1 MSESTYSAMG
11 VASLLDAFA
20 SNDPVPGGGAAAAL
34 TGAVGVSLL
43 LMVAGMTKTRNGTP
57 EETAD
62 LAEAAARLRP
72 LREELI
78 ELIAR
83 DPQAYQQVVA
93 ALRLPK
99 STEAEQRRRRDAI
112 EAATRLATE
121 APLET
126 MRACEEALREAP
138 LIARAGNPN
147 AVTDATAGVTLLVA
161 ALRVAGMNVDVN
173 VKSLKAEDYIAT
185 ATTERQQ
192 LERAAVVTVSSLQ
205 AVPD

>member
-1 MSESTYSAMG
+1 MSESSYSAMG

-20 SNDPVPGGGAAAAL
+20 SHDPVPGGGAAAAL
-34 TGAVGVSLL
+34 TGALGVSLL
-43 LMVAGMTKTRNGTP
+43 LMVAGMAKTRNGTP

-83 DPQAYQQVVA
+83 DPQAYQQVIA

-126 MRACEEALREAP
+126 MRACEEALRDAP

-147 AVTDATAGVTLLVA
+147 AVTDAAAGVTLLVA

-173 VKSLKAEDYIAT
+173 VKGLTGEDYVTAAT
-185 ATTERQQ
+185 AERQQ
-192 LERAAVVTVSSLQ
+192 LERAAVATATSLQ

>member
-1 MSESTYSAMG
+1 MSESSYSAMG